1 MSVSHKSQY
10 RQKARFQRPHVKE
23 ILPEFYQSEY
33 PKLISFLETYYDYT
47 NEDKSATFDDKINN
61 VFGIRDITSTDLKSL
76 DYLLQEIGNGID
88 HTIFPK
94 EGREERARLAPRL
107 LANLYRSKGTEV
119 SAEQFFRMFFNEE
132 VEVTY
137 PKNNIFYLNDKP
149 GNSLIGPESVKFI
162 TDNRR
167 FQIFSIL
174 LKTSLSFSDY
184 EDLYKKFIHPAGF
197 YLAADVATKGSSSID
212 TTGEGTNPLETPYVF
227 IETEAHAS
235 CAPEYS
241 LLTMRETDAVDE
253 TFILSSEKLLT
264 GYSGMTLERLN
275 DLYGSI
281 AEWGSPRSP
290 RLNQEDIYLSD
301 SFYGKDAEFAEAT
314 IDVSLIDRTQNKRI
328 QPDPVPDVITK
339 QDEDRGFNVFFG
351 DTRIETIKLGE
362 ENITSIQYSND
373 QIIVGN

>member
-1 MSVSHKSQY
+1 MSVSHKNQY

-94 EGREERARLAPRL
+94 EGREERARLASRL

-197 YLAADVATKGSSSID
+197 YLAADVATKSSSSID
-212 TTGEGTNPLETPYVF
+212 ITGEGTDPLETPYVF

-235 CAPEYS
+235 CEPKYS
-241 LLTMRETDAVDE
+241 LLTLRETDAVDE
-253 TFILSSEKLLT
+253 TFILSSENTLSD
-264 GYSGMTLERLN
+264 YSGMTLARL
-275 DLYGSI
+275 DEVYDSI
-281 AEWGSPRSP
+281 AEWHSPRSP
-290 RLNQEDIYLSD
+290 LLSQDDIYLSD
-301 SFYGKDAEFAEAT
+301 SFYGKDAEFAETT
-314 IDVSLIDRTQNKRI
+314 IDVSFVTSQENYRY
-328 QPDPVPDVITK
+328 QPLPIPDG
-339 QDEDRGFNVFFG
+339 QA
-351 DTRIETIKLGE
+351 
-362 ENITSIQYSND
+362 
-373 QIIVGN
+373 

>member
-94 EGREERARLAPRL
+94 EGREERARLASRL

-149 GNSLIGPESVKFI
+149 GNSLIGPESLKFI

-197 YLAADVATKGSSSID
+197 YLAADVATKSSSSID
-212 TTGEGTNPLETPYVF
+212 ITGEGTDPLETPYVF
-227 IETEAHAS
+227 IETSAHAS
-235 CAPEYS
+235 CEPKYS
-241 LLTMRETDAVDE
+241 LLTLRETDAVDE
-253 TFILSSEKLLT
+253 TFILSSEKTLND
-264 GYSGMTLERLN
+264 YSGMTLARL
-275 DLYGSI
+275 DEVYDSI
-281 AEWGSPRSP
+281 SEWHSPRSP
-290 RLNQEDIYLSD
+290 LLSQDNIYLSD
-301 SFYGKDAEFAEAT
+301 SFYGKDAEFAETT
-314 IDVSLIDRTQNKRI
+314 IDMSFVTSQENYRY
-328 QPDPVPDVITK
+328 QPLPIPDSVNQVTNDFK
-339 QDEDRGFNVFFG
+339 VYFG
-351 DTRIETIKLGE
+351 NDSIAQIKLGDTM
-362 ENITSIQYSND
+362 ISSIEFEND
-373 QIIVGN
+373 QIIVGT